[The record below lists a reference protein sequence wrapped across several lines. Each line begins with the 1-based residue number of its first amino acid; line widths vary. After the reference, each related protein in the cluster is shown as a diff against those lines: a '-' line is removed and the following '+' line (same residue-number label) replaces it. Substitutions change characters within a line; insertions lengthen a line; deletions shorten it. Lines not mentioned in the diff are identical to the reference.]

1 MRDMTQLHP
10 RLQVLAS
17 RLMIECEHASIKIRI
32 GECVRT
38 VAEQDAL
45 YAQGRTKPGIIVTKC
60 KGSTY
65 SSMHQ
70 WGIAFDFFLD
80 MDVDGD
86 GQKAD
91 DAFNDKLGMFR
102 KVGEIGQSL
111 GLEWGGDWQSIV
123 DKPHFQLP
131 AWGSTATRL
140 KKLYGVPEA
149 FMKSWYPSTTAIN
162 MNSTKEAVKWLQ
174 EQLTKYTKGYT
185 IKVTGVYDTPTR
197 IAVLLYWYQLGWNT
211 DLKDDGTRVGNAT
224 IKALA
229 TGREE

>member
-10 RLQVLAS
+10 RLQILAL
-17 RLMIECEHASIKIRI
+17 RLMAECAHVGISIRI

-80 MDVDGD
+80 MDIDGD
-86 GQKAD
+86 GQKSD
-91 DAFNDKLGMFR
+91 DAYNDKLGTFR
-102 KVGEIGQSL
+102 KVGKIGQAL
-111 GLEWGGDWQSIV
+111 GLEWGGDWQALV

-131 AWGSTATRL
+131 DWGSTATKL
-140 KKLYGVPEA
+140 KKLYGTPDV
-149 FMKSWYPSTTAIN
+149 FRQSWYPSIMAIN
-162 MNSTKEAVKWLQ
+162 TKSSKEDIKWLQ
-174 EQLTKYTKGYT
+174 EQLTKYAKGC
-185 IKVTGVYDTPTR
+185 K
-197 IAVLLYWYQLGWNT
+197 IAVDGDYGPKTRLAVLSYWQQLGWNK
-211 DLKDDGTRVGNAT
+211 DLKDDGTRVGKAT
-224 IKALA
+224 INALVS
-229 TGREE
+229 GRKE